1 MQGDLRTRILEG
13 TYECVAEKG
22 IGGTSLEDAA
32 RAAGVSRA
40 TLYRHFP
47 GGRDELMGEVIVW
60 ETLRFFGRLAERIAG
75 ASDIETI
82 LVDALVFGHR
92 AIEEHAVL
100 QKILEA
106 EPGLLLPKLGIE
118 TARLVELI
126 REFLVARFE
135 GHGLPEGLAAHDAAD
150 YAARMLLSFISAPG
164 RWDLSD
170 RDQVVTLVRS
180 ELVAGLADPEEGP
193 VLR

>member
-1 MQGDLRTRILEG
+1 MQPDVRTRILEG
-13 TYECVAEKG
+13 TYECVARHG
-22 IGGTSLEDAA
+22 IAGTSIEDAA

-40 TLYRHFP
+40 TVYRHFP
-47 GGRDELMGEVIVW
+47 GGRDELMGAVIVW
-60 ETLRFFGRLAERIAG
+60 ETLRFFGRLAEQVDA
-75 ASDIETI
+75 APDIESI

-106 EPGLLLPKLGIE
+106 EPGLLLPKLSVE

-126 REFLVARFE
+126 RDFLVARFE

-150 YAARMLLSFISAPG
+150 YVARMLLSFMAAPG
-164 RWDLSD
+164 RWDLAD
-170 RDQVVTLVRS
+170 REQVVTLVRS
-180 ELVAGLADPEEGP
+180 ELVAGLLEGG
-193 VLR
+193 VSR

>member
-1 MQGDLRTRILEG
+1 MQPDVRTRILEG
-13 TYECVAEKG
+13 TYECVARQG
-22 IGGTSLEDAA
+22 ISGTSIEDAA

-40 TLYRHFP
+40 TIYRHFP
-47 GGRDELMGEVIVW
+47 GGRDELMGAVIVW
-60 ETLRFFGRLAERIAG
+60 ETLRFFGRLAEKVDTAP
-75 ASDIETI
+75 DIESI

-106 EPGLLLPKLGIE
+106 EPGLLLPKLSVE

-126 REFLVARFE
+126 RDFLVARFE

-150 YAARMLLSFISAPG
+150 YVARMLLSFMAAPG
-164 RWDLSD
+164 RWDLAD

-180 ELVAGLADPEEGP
+180 ELVAGLSPS
-193 VLR
+193 R

>member
-1 MQGDLRTRILEG
+1 MQQDVRTRILEG
-13 TYECVAEKG
+13 TYECVARVG
-22 IGGTSLEDAA
+22 ISGTSIEDAA

-40 TLYRHFP
+40 TVYRHFP
-47 GGRDELMGEVIVW
+47 GGRDELMGAVIIW
-60 ETLRFFGRLAERIAG
+60 ETLRFFGRLADRVAG
-75 ASDIETI
+75 APDIETI

-106 EPGLLLPKLGIE
+106 EPGLLLPKLSVE

-126 REFLVARFE
+126 RDFLLARFE

-150 YAARMLLSFISAPG
+150 YVARMLLSFMSAPG
-164 RWDLSD
+164 RWDLGD
-170 RDQVVTLVRS
+170 REQVVTLVRS
-180 ELVAGLADPEEGP
+180 ELVAGL
-193 VLR
+193 V

>member
-1 MQGDLRTRILEG
+1 MQPDVRTRILEG
-13 TYECVAEKG
+13 TYECVAGQG
-22 IGGTSLEDAA
+22 IAGTSIEDAA

-40 TLYRHFP
+40 TIYRHFP
-47 GGRDELMGEVIVW
+47 GGRDELMGAVIVW
-60 ETLRFFGRLAERIAG
+60 ETLRFFGRLAERV
-75 ASDIETI
+75 ASATDIESI

-106 EPGLLLPKLGIE
+106 EPGLLLPKLSEE

-126 REFLVARFE
+126 RNFLLARFE

-150 YAARMLLSFISAPG
+150 YVARMLLSFMSAPG
-164 RWDLSD
+164 RWDLAD
-170 RDQVVTLVRS
+170 RQQVVMLVRS
-180 ELVAGLADPEEGP
+180 ELVAGLVEGP
-193 VLR
+193 SR